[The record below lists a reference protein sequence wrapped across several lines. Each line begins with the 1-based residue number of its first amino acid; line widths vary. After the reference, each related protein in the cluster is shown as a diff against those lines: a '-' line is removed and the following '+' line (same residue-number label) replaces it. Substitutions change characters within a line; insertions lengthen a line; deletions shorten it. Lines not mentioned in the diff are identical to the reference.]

1 MSWCFVC
8 FYIPQKTLSTTS
20 SISSSS
26 RVPTSTPIDPQPSP
40 KETKTLNLSHP
51 EPSLK
56 FPKKNWAK
64 QSFTK
69 ADTTPNLQEYP
80 SPRPPQN
87 PSQPFFIF
95 KYQPVIRIK
104 KVKHFVPQQK
114 PVWRNLSSQP
124 GLRRDIC
131 CAGQIPQ
138 WVVNKVH
145 DGKHDHDDED
155 DHDDSDDITTPT
167 VVLDN
172 HHHHQLSLTI
182 TITTSCPWHGGG
194 NPLLLRRGTIS
205 WSGASRTPW
214 KKGHLN
220 DCDNDDAGDP
230 DDDVVWGHFSKWPWW
245 WLWWWKLW
253 WPRFTQLSRR
263 YGATAKSQWNT
274 WVGWREVNLQYSS
287 CMCLNNL

>member
-145 DGKHDHDDED
+145 DGNHDHDDED

-172 HHHHQLSLTI
+172 HHHHQQSWKMSNLLHRPISTNQILHGYI
-182 TITTSCPWHGGG
+182 RQWRIPSYPWHF
-194 NPLLLRRGTIS
+194 PTLVRSCFPITLIKC
-205 WSGASRTPW
+205 P
-214 KKGHLN
+214 K
-220 DCDNDDAGDP
+220 C
-230 DDDVVWGHFSKWPWW
+230 
-245 WLWWWKLW
+245 
-253 WPRFTQLSRR
+253 Q
-263 YGATAKSQWNT
+263 KSQ
-274 WVGWREVNLQYSS
+274 RSLF
-287 CMCLNNL
+287 